1 MLLGTC
7 LCSSLSKVPSL
18 LPLFEYV
25 LFKSA
30 LLEQHA
36 NFTNSDEQIPL
47 LAPNGFQARSCED
60 KAVHSTAHAASWGPA
75 IRMLAQE

>member
-7 LCSSLSKVPSL
+7 PCSSLSKVPSL
-18 LPLFEYV
+18 LPLLEHV

-30 LLEQHA
+30 LFKQHA

-47 LAPNGFQARSCED
+47 LAPNGFQARACD
-60 KAVHSTAHAASWGPA
+60 VKAAHSTAHAASWGPA
-75 IRMLAQE
+75 IHVLAEE